1 MILEIVLARPSI
13 HERREVGECV
23 PAAVG
28 ARGAG
33 ALTGSRDGESLFDF
47 RALDALSA
55 SVRDERGPHASNT
68 RRKRAGGTG
77 EARIAR

>member
-1 MILEIVLARPSI
+1 MQAHCAHSSWRPW
-13 HERREVGECV
+13 G
-23 PAAVG
+23 
-28 ARGAG
+28 G

-47 RALDALSA
+47 RALGALSA
-55 SVRDERGPHASNT
+55 SVRDERGPHACNT